1 MASPNNEKVAAATST
16 EVPSESSGSQT
27 GGFFPWLEDEE
38 HRGLSSKVIRRF
50 PVLGAL
56 GIVGSGLTCLFSW
69 MTLYFFNGHKVIEGG
84 YLPKPAAWLS
94 IILSLNSMLAH
105 MAVSQGVAVSWWYR
119 ASREKATVEELH
131 NVWATGSSIGAAL
144 TTWKAF
150 NYIALATVFVGTL
163 PINGILLQNAMTS
176 GVNYHEVNKTANF
189 SIATSLPAGFSA
201 DLNIDGSVG
210 LYNSLWQ
217 TVIPAIVGN
226 TDGFYKIS
234 DSLNSCKG
242 DCSGTVEA
250 VGFQVQDVCP
260 SYTIPYNLPTDSTRN
275 STSDSTMFS
284 VDVTWNSSTPYTIV
298 VNSLVK
304 SSTDCT
310 GEYTI
315 TNCTLQMARVK
326 YPVWV
331 RFNETGDAMWTW
343 YNRQQW
349 ASPSHPLSY
358 YSPSDVV
365 EVYPVVPETNSTI
378 FGGIASALQSFFGS
392 SIVMH
397 PTANGTTLKY
407 NGLFAQQ
414 LPTGYYPGQ
423 LDQFGN
429 PVPQPDRCNTSFTS
443 FFGYG
448 NPNDFMLTTIRDTL
462 FYSSIYQAFQSQ
474 SSIQTLAQT
483 PDWISTNEYHVLWR
497 YWFGSLAVTLAIIL
511 FILPTFYG
519 FWTLAR
525 KTTLSPLET
534 ARAFHAP
541 VLREAPR
548 HLDMNGVLKEVGK
561 NNIHT
566 DLVTGEN
573 GAIRRGTLAEK

>member
-1 MASPNNEKVAAATST
+1 
-16 EVPSESSGSQT
+16 
-27 GGFFPWLEDEE
+27 
-38 HRGLSSKVIRRF
+38 
-50 PVLGAL
+50 
-56 GIVGSGLTCLFSW
+56 
-69 MTLYFFNGHKVIEGG
+69 
-84 YLPKPAAWLS
+84 
-94 IILSLNSMLAH
+94 
-105 MAVSQGVAVSWWYR
+105 
-119 ASREKATVEELH
+119 
-131 NVWATGSSIGAAL
+131 
-144 TTWKAF
+144 
-150 NYIALATVFVGTL
+150 
-163 PINGILLQNAMTS
+163 
-176 GVNYHEVNKTANF
+176 
-189 SIATSLPAGFSA
+189 
-201 DLNIDGSVG
+201 
-210 LYNSLWQ
+210 
-217 TVIPAIVGN
+217 
-226 TDGFYKIS
+226 
-234 DSLNSCKG
+234 
-242 DCSGTVEA
+242 
-250 VGFQVQDVCP
+250 
-260 SYTIPYNLPTDSTRN
+260 
-275 STSDSTMFS
+275 MFS